1 MRQLVVLV
9 FVLSLHWFFT
19 TTSKQR
25 KLMTLEESSTVHCH
39 WKVVGREH
47 NIVLTLPFPLLLPSS
62 SSPSPIHSLPLLFLP
77 SSPSPPSFLSPLPL
91 PSSFRYPFSLPFPFL
106 LPYPI
111 FFSLYTPSSTLFPS
125 HFFLP
130 PYSPST
136 TFFSLYPH
144 PLSLL
149 FDANSNIHFP
159 SPSSRARF
167 YPEFSLLFS

>member
-1 MRQLVVLV
+1 MCGVCATPEGIAISSWIIDAAIGCPGRRVDKR
-9 FVLSLHWFFT
+9 SLHWFFT

-106 LPYPI
+106 LPHPI
-111 FFSLYTPSSTLFPS
+111 YFSLYTPSSILFLS
-125 HFFLP
+125 YLFLP
-130 PYSPST
+130 PYSPSAP
-136 TFFSLYPH
+136 FFSLYPR
-144 PLSLL
+144 PLSP
-149 FDANSNIHFP
+149 I
-159 SPSSRARF
+159 
-167 YPEFSLLFS
+167 